1 MKNFCA
7 RSKARRA
14 ALMNSFSRCCPA
26 TALTERAHFDG
37 REMRRMTYGEL
48 FQLRYGESLAE
59 YVKTLG
65 L

>member
-1 MKNFCA
+1 MTHLHA
-7 RSKARRA
+7 RKRSF
-14 ALMNSFSRCCPA
+14 ALCCPA
-26 TALTERAHFDG
+26 GELTERAHFDG

-59 YVKTLG
+59 YVKEIG